1 MSGHEEPIARPH
13 PEHVVLELGADTG
26 ALVIHADPECHDLQ
40 IEICPAGA
48 EDGKREH
55 QHVLERPMPGRTIYA
70 AVFYGLRAGRYTLLT
85 HDAVRERDVLVEG
98 ANVTTLDWRTQASA
112 A

>member
-1 MSGHEEPIARPH
+1 
-13 PEHVVLELGADTG
+13 
-26 ALVIHADPECHDLQ
+26 
-40 IEICPAGA
+40 
-48 EDGKREH
+48 
-55 QHVLERPMPGRTIYA
+55 MPGRTIYA